1 MKRLLFQS
9 DDYGITEAVSKGII
23 KGIQDG
29 IIRNTGMFVNMPCSE
44 VAAENIKHFDVCLG
58 IDINLVAGR
67 PVTDP
72 KLIPHLVDEQGNFI
86 TSRKQLASNKL
97 VSVEDIIFH
106 FEEDP
111 YPYDEVLL
119 ETENQLKR
127 FMDLTGKMPEY
138 FHPHSLCTPNTEK
151 AAKVIAEK
159 YNIFQS
165 VTMMYDTKYRQL
177 PGAIVL
183 SKNASME
190 DQIQQDV
197 ETDLL
202 ETALPA
208 LQDGET
214 GYYICHC
221 GYVDYDLFLQSSLT
235 LRRIKDLSAALSPAV
250 KEYLT
255 KNEIELIS
263 YRDL

>member
-29 IIRNTGMFVNMPCSE
+29 IIRNTGMFVNMPCSA
-44 VAAENIKHFDVCLG
+44 VAAENIKQVDVCLG

-97 VSVEDIIFH
+97 VSMDDIIFH

-127 FMDLTGKMPEY
+127 FIDLTGKMPEY

-151 AAKVIAEK
+151 AAKEIAEK
-159 YNIFQS
+159 HGIFQS
-165 VTMMYDTKYRQL
+165 VTMMYDTRYRQL

-183 SKNASME
+183 SKNASIE

-197 ETDLL
+197 EKDLL
-202 ETALPA
+202 ETTLPA
-208 LQDGET
+208 LQEGET

-235 LRRIKDLSAALSPAV
+235 LRRIKDLSAVLSPAV
-250 KEYLT
+250 KEYLA